1 MSDQFPPAQ
10 NAREGVYPVS
20 KKVNSVKND
29 EPSLLDAVTAA

>member
-10 NAREGVYPVS
+10 SAREGVYPVS

-29 EPSLLDAVTAA
+29 EPSLLDAITAA